1 MKKVLSSLCL
11 CLAALFAVTSCT
23 RQNKERELLGQIPDD
38 VDMVVE
44 GDVRAI
50 LESAGFKVDGQAVQF
65 PAYVKDALDEDAA
78 REAEELRAFL
88 KRSGVELEACAV
100 AMYYKDEH
108 PVVVLS
114 LSDAGKFRKAI
125 KGEGFELEQESEGV
139 EYYKKLVFES
149 TYDPSYNDYGY
160 VALSGQYAYWIDR
173 VWAGGS
179 GLDPIKALG
188 RMVSEAKQSPFSKT
202 GYAKYISS
210 GNAAGAAFR
219 IPQGVRRDMRDKGF
233 PLRLVEALDG
243 VLCLKADI
251 SEGEARLSMSFYGED
266 GSPKKAED
274 LAPSLDLGAK
284 VNPEALKYMN
294 ADESLVCA
302 LSLKGV
308 DWDDCLSTMAAVAE
322 LDRGQQAM
330 LAAVASCLGELEGTV
345 AVGIGLNSLS
355 PSWES
360 NVPVTLVC
368 ETKEGKAEEL
378 LGDLKAMLEALGV
391 DYEGTSSGLALSLP
405 RVGKLYAEAEGD
417 VLVFSNR
424 SISKAGGNPTVQSVD
439 FGGSIG
445 TAAIVLGKESPLL
458 SDLGLDEG
466 LRLTCSSDAEA
477 QETSLVLAM
486 DGDEGTGIVERI
498 ARACLQLASRAYEMQ
513 GVTDEDDDFYPAD

>member
-1 MKKVLSSLCL
+1 MKKALTSLCL

-23 RQNKERELLGQIPDD
+23 RQNKERELLGQIPED
-38 VDMVVE
+38 VDMVMV
-44 GDVRAI
+44 GNAKAI
-50 LESAGFKVDGQAVQF
+50 LESAGFGVDGQSVKL

-100 AMYYKDEH
+100 AMYYKEEH
-108 PVVVLS
+108 PVFVLS

-139 EYYKKLVFES
+139 AYYKKLVYES

-160 VALSGQYAYWIDR
+160 VALNGQYAYWIDR
-173 VWAGGS
+173 VWVGGS
-179 GLDPIKALG
+179 SFDPIKALG
-188 RMVSEAKQSPFSKT
+188 RMASDAKEHPFSKT

-233 PLRLVEALDG
+233 PSRLVEALDG

-251 SEGEARLSMSFYGED
+251 SEGEARLSMRFYDED
-266 GSPKKAED
+266 GAPMEAED
-274 LAPSLDLGAK
+274 LSHFLDLGAK
-284 VNPEALKYMN
+284 VNTDVLKYMN

-322 LDRGQQAM
+322 LDRAQQAM
-330 LAAVASCLGELEGTV
+330 LAAVGSCLGGLEGTV
-345 AVGIGLNSLS
+345 ALGIGLNSLS

-360 NVPVTLVC
+360 NVLVTLVC
-368 ETKEGKAEEL
+368 ETKEGKAKGL
-378 LGDLKAMLEALGV
+378 VSDLKGMLETFGV
-391 DYEGTSSGLALSLP
+391 DYEDTASGLALSLP
-405 RVGKLYAEAEGD
+405 RVGRLYAEAEGN

-424 SISKAGGNPTVQSVD
+424 SISKGEGNLTVQSVD

-445 TAAIVLGKESPLL
+445 TAALVLGKDSPLL
-458 SDLGLDEG
+458 RDLGLEEG
-466 LRLTCSSDAEA
+466 LRLTCSADAEA
-477 QETSLVLAM
+477 QETSLVLGI
-486 DGDEGTGIVERI
+486 DGDEGTGIVERM

-513 GVTDEDDDFYPAD
+513 EVTDEDDDFYSED